1 MTKKL
6 FMMMILITRVKYQLQ
21 MFFYVKEYLCMP
33 HLILAR
39 AEGGEGAPDT
49 PCWFCMVLPQK
60 DISLH
65 KNTMHCTAYVY
76 TIYTVPCNTMHYR
89 EEEGAQDTPR

>member
-1 MTKKL
+1 MVEASCHHWEDELMTKKL

-39 AEGGEGAPDT
+39 AEGGEGALYAWKQACKLRKIAKRHKPVK
-49 PCWFCMVLPQK
+49 MVMVMVMVGMQA
-60 DISLH
+60 
-65 KNTMHCTAYVY
+65 M
-76 TIYTVPCNTMHYR
+76 
-89 EEEGAQDTPR
+89 